1 MSILNPRILNTGV
14 LNTCIF
20 ETISYDS
27 ILNRLKSEFLKRCP
41 EFDALLESDPAIKI
55 LEIAAYQEML
65 LRFRIHEAIKSNLL
79 NYASGLDLD
88 NLAEFYSVKRA
99 EGERDEA
106 FRAKI
111 QTRIQAW
118 SPAGS
123 RDHYKFHALQADP
136 RVKDARAD
144 SPHPGLVRIA
154 ILSTETDGLARDD
167 LIQKVASV
175 IQSDSIRVLTDTVE
189 IVPCTITNIDVKA
202 KVFLYPNTPETVLE
216 DAKNQLEK
224 AFESQKSLGWDVSTS
239 WITAHLF
246 VEGIQ
251 KIELDSPQADLE
263 IADDACA
270 ALKCQQLSFA
280 GRRW

>member
-1 MSILNPRILNTGV
+1 MNS
-14 LNTCIF
+14 IF

-79 NYASGLDLD
+79 NYATGSDLD
-88 NLAEFYSVKRA
+88 NLAEFYSVKRVEDPLKGA
-99 EGERDEA
+99 ESDEA
-106 FRAKI
+106 FRRRI

-167 LIQKVASV
+167 LIQKVVSV
-175 IQSDSIRVLTDTVE
+175 IQSDSVRVLTDTVE
-189 IVPCTITNIDVKA
+189 IVPCTITNINVKA

-251 KIELDSPQADLE
+251 KIELDSPQTDIE

-270 ALKCQQLSFA
+270 ALKCQPLSFA
-280 GRRW
+280 GRIW